1 MVIRYGYDDSPVIP
15 QLGRVVYDEVRT
27 YIIHQGAT
35 KSNTAITTGIDIP
48 TSTTSESDSE
58 KEKEKIL
65 GEPSSTAI
73 GTPTSYPHQTTTS
86 RLSALDNAYKTQ
98 VLFIVG
104 KLQLRYPE
112 ASKYNIVK
120 RSLLMAFLWMR
131 ESTMEKVTSM
141 KVSMDKLIECGF
153 IREI

>member
-15 QLGRVVYDEVRT
+15 QLGRVVYDEVRR
-27 YIIHQGAT
+27 YIIHYEAA
-35 KSNTAITTGIDIP
+35 KSSPSMTTGIDIL
-48 TSTTSESDSE
+48 TSLTSE
-58 KEKEKIL
+58 KEKESFS
-65 GEPSSTAI
+65 EPSSTAPPS
-73 GTPTSYPHQTTTS
+73 GMTTPTAHPYQTTAR
-86 RLSALDNAYKTQ
+86 RLESLDNAYETQ

-120 RSLLMAFLWMR
+120 RVLLMAFLWMR

-141 KVSMDKLIECGF
+141 KVSMDKLVECGF

>member
-15 QLGRVVYDEVRT
+15 QLGRVVYDEVRR
-27 YIIHQGAT
+27 YIIHYEAT
-35 KSNTAITTGIDIP
+35 KKPIP
-48 TSTTSESDSE
+48 IISLFAE
-58 KEKEKIL
+58 KEREAF
-65 GEPSSTAI
+65 GTNPSSGIA
-73 GTPTSYPHQTTTS
+73 TPTSPSTAF
-86 RLSALDNAYKTQ
+86 RLETLDSAYKNQ

-112 ASKYNIVK
+112 TSKYNLFK
-120 RSLLMAFLWMR
+120 RVLLMSFLWMR

-141 KVSMDKLIECGF
+141 KVSIDKLVECGF

>member
-15 QLGRVVYDEVRT
+15 QLGRVVYDEVRR
-27 YIIHQGAT
+27 YIITSGAT
-35 KSNTAITTGIDIP
+35 VVPQGEDINTAIGAIHEGESEKKVGDSSGIATP
-48 TSTTSESDSE
+48 TATLAGTTSPA
-58 KEKEKIL
+58 K
-65 GEPSSTAI
+65 STAR
-73 GTPTSYPHQTTTS
+73 
-86 RLSALDNAYKTQ
+86 RLESLDQAYRSQ

-112 ASKYNIVK
+112 HAKYNLVK
-120 RSLLMAFLWMR
+120 RVLLMAFLWMR

-141 KVSMDKLIECGF
+141 KVSMDKLVECGF